1 MSLATLA
8 ASSQPSLVK
17 NSIAAQLRSEIVSGR
32 IEPGEAIVEAKWA
45 SKFGVAQSS
54 IRAALHI
61 LESEGFVERGLGRS
75 LRVTSISQEDIVH
88 TFQVRIALESLSAR
102 LVAELQPDLTELD
115 QIVADMR
122 SAVDCRNL
130 QAFFERDLRF
140 HLTLCRLSENPV
152 LEQFLQRLLLPL
164 FAFVIMRTHDTMD
177 EESRWRGSI
186 AKHERIV
193 EVLRSGDPALAAREV
208 TNVTNDFF
216 IDINELTLRKH
227 QQIKQGA
234 SEVSL

>member
-1 MSLATLA
+1 VSLATLV
-8 ASSQPSLVK
+8 ASSQPSMIK
-17 NSIAAQLRSEIVSGR
+17 NNIATELRREIITGR
-32 IEPGEAIVEAKWA
+32 IEPGEAIVEGKWA
-45 SKFGVAQSS
+45 VKFGVAQSS
-54 IRAALHI
+54 IRAALNI
-61 LESEGFVERGLGRS
+61 LESQGFVERGLGRS
-75 LRVTSISQEDIVH
+75 MRVTSISQEDIDQI
-88 TFQVRIALESLSAR
+88 FQVRMALESLSAR
-102 LVAELQPDLTELD
+102 LVAQLQPDLTELD

-140 HLTLCRLSENPV
+140 HLTLCRLSENQV

-164 FAFVIMRTHDTMD
+164 FAFVIMRTHDKMD

-193 EVLRSGDPALAAREV
+193 AVLRSGDPSLAEREV

-216 IDINELTLRKH
+216 IDINELTLRKT
-227 QQIKQGA
+227 QLGKQGTSGVA
-234 SEVSL
+234 S